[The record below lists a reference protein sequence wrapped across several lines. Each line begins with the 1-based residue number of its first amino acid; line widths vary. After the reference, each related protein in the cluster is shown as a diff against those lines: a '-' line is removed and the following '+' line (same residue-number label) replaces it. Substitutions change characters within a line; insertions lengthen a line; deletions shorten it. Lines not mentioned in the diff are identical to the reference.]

1 MLIRFQFFD
10 ELKHLIIKEL
20 KTKKYDI
27 VIHSA
32 AVSDYRPAQTYSGKV
47 KSSLKNWR
55 LNLVPTT
62 KIIDAIKRADR
73 SLCLVGFK
81 FEPYAPK
88 TRLIRDSRILLNR
101 KSCNLVVGN
110 TVKDGRYVAYIIQR
124 NRVFGP
130 IFKKERLVKDL
141 VGKL

>member
-1 MLIRFQFFD
+1 
-10 ELKHLIIKEL
+10 
-20 KTKKYDI
+20 
-27 VIHSA
+27 
-32 AVSDYRPAQTYSGKV
+32 
-47 KSSLKNWR
+47 
-55 LNLVPTT
+55 
-62 KIIDAIKRADR
+62 
-73 SLCLVGFK
+73 VGFK